1 MQSDLVR
8 AVGNATGCSRG
19 IDAMT
24 LAKQGN
30 TAGRG
35 QQNKQARCPVGSSP
49 DTWDWGS
56 PGVQG
61 PQQHLGLWP
70 SIRQVLCIAPRA
82 AQPPVSV
89 AQNRIQRATCGTGQP
104 VAAWPG
110 EDRAR
115 AQPLK
120 CCRGKSRRQKPEHL
134 LIAALSLTE
143 HSVML
148 DVYKQLPY

>member
-1 MQSDLVR
+1 
-8 AVGNATGCSRG
+8 
-19 IDAMT
+19 MT
-24 LAKQGN
+24 LAEQGN

-49 DTWDWGS
+49 DTRDWGS

-70 SIRQVLCIAPRA
+70 SIRQVLCIAPKA
-82 AQPPVSV
+82 AQPLVSV
-89 AQNRIQRATCGTGQP
+89 AQSWIQRATRGTGHP

-110 EDRAR
+110 EDGAR

-120 CCRGKSRRQKPEHL
+120 CCRGKSRRQKTEHL
-134 LIAALSLTE
+134 LIAALSQTE
-143 HSVML
+143 RSVML
-148 DVYKQLPY
+148 EGYKELPY